1 MKRSLI
7 VIAILTMLLF
17 VQAVLA
23 QETVTVPD
31 ITGMSAPAAA
41 ALLNDAG
48 LRLGTETAVGWT
60 AESGLEPNTISQ
72 QSLAP
77 GQSAARGSAVDV
89 TVLRAPNVA
98 MIYDDN
104 DITLANLNAGTL
116 SLGNITFN
124 AVDGSQAT
132 AFTAGR
138 VPASQIDT
146 GECAQVWSV
155 GRVEPKRLPECTGS
169 IFWLTTNNRTEH
181 FWTGANSTT
190 QFAVYQD
197 GIQRAVCTVAN
208 PGSCTFY
215 LSGGGSSEVTEYVY
229 FAYTRDKFILYN
241 QSPDQFMPLP
251 GLQIFDARGS
261 GYPITTPGAYGDAV
275 IADVTRL
282 APGQCIHILNN
293 AEGGPPQPCN
303 VVAEASVNLDY
314 IFWYE
319 AFTMTSLTDGE
330 QRTCPGATEGRLTL
344 CILPR

>member
-1 MKRSLI
+1 MKRSAVAI
-7 VIAILTMLLF
+7 VISIMLLF

-31 ITGMSAPAAA
+31 VTGMTAPRAAA
-41 ALLNDAG
+41 VLNDAG

-60 AESGLEPNTISQ
+60 AESGQDPNTISQ
-72 QSLAP
+72 QSLVP
-77 GQSAARGSAVDV
+77 GESAARGAAVDI
-89 TVLRAPNVA
+89 TVLRAPNVTV
-98 MIYDDN
+98 IYDDN
-104 DITLANLNAGTL
+104 DITLANISAGTL

-124 AVDGSQAT
+124 SADGSQAT
-132 AFTAGR
+132 AFTVGR
-138 VPASQIDT
+138 VPASQLET

-155 GRVEPKRLPECTGS
+155 GRRDPKRLPECTGS

-181 FWTGANSTT
+181 FWTGINGTT

-197 GIQRAVCTVAN
+197 GIQRAVCPVAN

-215 LSGGGSSEVTEYVY
+215 LAAGGSSDVTGFVY
-229 FAYTRDKFILYN
+229 FAYTRDKFILTN
-241 QSPDQFMPLP
+241 PSESQFMPMP
-251 GLQIFDARGS
+251 GLQIIDARGS
-261 GYPITTPGAYGDAV
+261 GYPITTPGAYGEDV

-293 AEGGPPQPCN
+293 AEGDPPQPCN
-303 VVAEASVNLDY
+303 VVAEAAVNLDY

-319 AFTMTSLTDGE
+319 PFTMTSLTDGE